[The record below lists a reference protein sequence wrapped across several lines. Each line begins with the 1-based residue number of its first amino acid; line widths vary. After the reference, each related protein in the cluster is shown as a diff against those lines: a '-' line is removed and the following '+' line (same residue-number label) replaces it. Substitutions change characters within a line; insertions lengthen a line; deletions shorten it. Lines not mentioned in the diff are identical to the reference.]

1 MASAKKPA
9 QKTVKAKSGGTNAK
23 ATKSTTS
30 AKTVKSTTSKSV
42 AAKKLAASKV
52 ATKAAAVKQRVNS
65 VPGASRVNKQ
75 LGGFVDFLREQ
86 AVVGLAIGLVIGSQV
101 QSIAKSL
108 VNDFINPLIALVM
121 PGSGDLAN
129 KAFYIHR
136 TGHAPQ
142 KFLWG
147 DFVSATISFVI
158 LVAVI
163 YFVIKGLKLDK
174 LDKKK
179 ESNK

>member
-23 ATKSTTS
+23 AD
-30 AKTVKSTTSKSV
+30 AKTKQNESKSL
-42 AAKKLAASKV
+42 AAQKLAASKV
-52 ATKAAAVKQRVNS
+52 ATKAAAVKK
-65 VPGASRVNKQ
+65 RVNKQ

-86 AVVGLAIGLVIGSQV
+86 SVVGLAIGLVIGSQV
-101 QSIAKSL
+101 QAIAKSL

-136 TGHAPQ
+136 EGHTAQ

-179 ESNK
+179 DDE

>member
-9 QKTVKAKSGGTNAK
+9 QKTTKAKSGGINAK
-23 ATKSTTS
+23 TS
-30 AKTVKSTTSKSV
+30 AKTAKPNDSKSA
-42 AAKKLAASKV
+42 AAKRFASSKV
-52 ATKAAAVKQRVNS
+52 ANKAAAVKQRVNA
-65 VPGASRVNKQ
+65 VPGAGRVNKHV
-75 LGGFVDFLREQ
+75 GGFVDFLREQ
-86 AVVGLAIGLVIGSQV
+86 SVVGLAIGLVIGSQV
-101 QSIAKSL
+101 QTIAKSL
-108 VNDFINPLIALVM
+108 VNDFISPLIALVM

-136 TGHAPQ
+136 DGQPAQ

-147 DFVSATISFVI
+147 DFASGLISFVI

-179 ESNK
+179 DS